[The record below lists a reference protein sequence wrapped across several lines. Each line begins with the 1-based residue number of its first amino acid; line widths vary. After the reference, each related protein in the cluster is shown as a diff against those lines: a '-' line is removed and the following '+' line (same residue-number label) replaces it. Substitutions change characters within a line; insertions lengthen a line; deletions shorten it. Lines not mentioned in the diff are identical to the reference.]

1 MERSA
6 EESDVAADRLAAG
19 KSADGLV
26 DYCLEDRSRQ
36 ILLGGA
42 LVDQGLNVGLGKN
55 AAACGNR
62 IKRSVV
68 LGVLVETGCVCLQQG
83 RHLVDERTCAAGADT
98 VHALFHIPV
107 LKVDDLGVFPAQ
119 FNSYIRLGRDLFE
132 RGGY

>member
-36 ILLGGA
+36 ILLSGA

-55 AAACGNR
+55 A
-62 IKRSVV
+62 IWSMK
-68 LGVLVETGCVCLQQG
+68 E
-83 RHLVDERTCAAGADT
+83 
-98 VHALFHIPV
+98 PV
-107 LKVDDLGVFPAQ
+107 PPAQ
-119 FNSYIRLGRDLFE
+119 IPFMRCSTFPFSK
-132 RGGY
+132 